1 MKIVQENM
9 KLKDRIEKAKSSVRR
24 EDIIKHMEVTD
35 QHKKMIL
42 QCSPS
47 RAKLDPLVDKHLRNK
62 VRMHCLTKK

>member
-9 KLKDRIEKAKSSVRR
+9 KLKDRIDKAKSSVRR

-62 VRMHCLTKK
+62 VS